1 MAFSGN
7 FLCSSFKKEV
17 LEAKHNF
24 LASGGHQFKIA
35 LYDNS
40 ASFTAAT
47 TAFTS
52 SNEIAGG
59 STSISSGGINLTSI
73 DPALDSTTA
82 VCDFNDAVFS
92 SVTVTGVR
100 GALIY
105 NSTTSGTPTAA
116 VLDFGGDKAASA
128 GDFTVV
134 FPTANASNAIIRIA

>member
-35 LYDNS
+35 LYNNS

-52 SNEIAGG
+52 QTDRDWEKP
-59 STSISSGGINLTSI
+59 L
-73 DPALDSTTA
+73 
-82 VCDFNDAVFS
+82 
-92 SVTVTGVR
+92 
-100 GALIY
+100 
-105 NSTTSGTPTAA
+105 
-116 VLDFGGDKAASA
+116 
-128 GDFTVV
+128 
-134 FPTANASNAIIRIA
+134 